1 MIRYQSLLG
10 EAEDNIDIKKN
21 WEFKMSLE
29 NVSFDVV
36 ITIIDKNT
44 NQKAG
49 QLRYNVIDSEVE
61 IFDTY
66 LFPEYR
72 RKRIMSNLL
81 KKITSELKISG
92 ITKIRLRYFNEDAR
106 LAWENMGFRQ
116 IDDNGNMELC
126 LN

>member
-1 MIRYQSLLG
+1 
-10 EAEDNIDIKKN
+10 
-21 WEFKMSLE
+21 MSLE
-29 NVSFDVV
+29 NVSFDII

-49 QLRYNVIDSEVE
+49 QLRYNVIDSDVE

-72 RKRIMSNLL
+72 RKRIMSSLL
-81 KKITSELKISG
+81 KKITSELKMSG
-92 ITKIRLRYFNEDAR
+92 VSKIRLRPFDEDAR
-106 LAWENMGFRQ
+106 MAWESMGFRQ
-116 IDDNGNMELC
+116 VDENGNMELY

>member
-1 MIRYQSLLG
+1 
-10 EAEDNIDIKKN
+10 
-21 WEFKMSLE
+21 MSLE
-29 NVSFDVV
+29 NVSFDVI
-36 ITIIDKNT
+36 ITIIDKDT

-49 QLRYNVIDSEVE
+49 QLRYHIIDSDVE

-72 RKRIMSNLL
+72 RKRIMSSLL

-92 ITKIRLRYFNEDAR
+92 VTKIRLKPFDEGAR
-106 LAWENMGFRQ
+106 MAWESMGFVQ
-116 IDDNGNMELC
+116 VDEKGNMELC

>member
-1 MIRYQSLLG
+1 
-10 EAEDNIDIKKN
+10 
-21 WEFKMSLE
+21 MSLE
-29 NVSFDVV
+29 NVSFDVI
-36 ITIIDKNT
+36 ITIIDKDT

-49 QLRYNVIDSEVE
+49 QLRYNIIDSDVE

-72 RKRIMSNLL
+72 RKRIMSNLF

-92 ITKIRLRYFNEDAR
+92 VKKIRLKPLDEDGR
-106 LAWENMGFRQ
+106 MAWESMGFIQ
-116 IDDNGNMELC
+116 VDEKGNMEFY

>member
-1 MIRYQSLLG
+1 
-10 EAEDNIDIKKN
+10 
-21 WEFKMSLE
+21 MSLE
-29 NVSFDVV
+29 NVSFDII

-49 QLRYNVIDSEVE
+49 QLRYNVVDSEVE

-72 RKRIMSNLL
+72 RKRIMSSLL
-81 KKITSELKISG
+81 KKITFELKMSG
-92 ITKIRLRYFNEDAR
+92 ATKIKLISFDEGAR
-106 LAWENMGFRQ
+106 MAWESMGFRQ
-116 IDDNGNMELC
+116 VDVKGNMELY